1 MIRITGKTSVDG
13 NSNDVKIAVLNP
25 NNAGLFEG
33 SFFCGLS
40 QFYPP
45 FIFQEELININVTV
59 YNC

>member
-1 MIRITGKTSVDG
+1 MIRRTGKTSVDG

-45 FIFQEELININVTV
+45 FIFQEELI
-59 YNC
+59 